1 MKRTLKLIQ
10 EYVPA
15 FALISVAITLVSAIL
30 MLIAVR
36 SPSLAQALVDWVG
49 LPLRYLLAKLTG
61 WLPFSLF
68 ELLLVTLP
76 VTLGIALYFLLRR
89 GRSRQYRVRALLCI
103 LGVVGIL
110 YSSYIYMLGCGYRTR
125 RLASRLELDP
135 SPTINSETL
144 SEVGH
149 ILQEQINSLAEEIS
163 AGSDGGTSLQ
173 MSYAELSR
181 CLSDAYDAVQDEY
194 PVFVNFRSR
203 VKPVVFSGVMAS
215 GGITGIYGYCTGEAN
230 ISLTYPD
237 YSVVYTAA
245 HEMAHQRGIAR
256 EDEANFVAFLVT
268 TRSTDPYIRY
278 CGYLNAYEYVAN
290 ALYRADKEL
299 YYAAAAKLSSAVKA
313 EMAAY
318 NEFYD
323 KYRDSTV
330 SQVSGA
336 VNDSYL
342 QSQGT
347 PGTVSY
353 GMVVDLTVA
362 YYKAQEEEQI
372 RLNES
377 ASDPS
382 VGSSSLAFM

>member
-1 MKRTLKLIQ
+1 MKRTLKLIR

-181 CLSDAYDAVQDEY
+181 CLSDAYDAVQDKY

-230 ISLTYPD
+230 VSTTYPD

-245 HEMAHQRGIAR
+245 HEMAHQRGFAR
-256 EDEANFVAFLVT
+256 EDEANFMAFLCCI
-268 TRSTDPYIRY
+268 SSDNAYIRY
-278 CGYLNAYEYVAN
+278 CGYMNIYEYIIS
-290 ALYRADKEL
+290 ALYRTDGDA
-299 YYAAAAKLSSAVKA
+299 YYALVEGLCDTAREDISASREVSA
-313 EMAAY
+313 
-318 NEFYD
+318 
-323 KYRDSTV
+323 KYRDSLLNKIMD
-330 SQVSGA
+330 A
-336 VNDSYL
+336 VNDRYL
-342 QSQGT
+342 KSQGT
-347 PGTVSY
+347 EGVVSY
-353 GMVVDLTVA
+353 GYVVRLTLS
-362 YYKAQEEEQI
+362 YYGE
-372 RLNES
+372 
-377 ASDPS
+377 
-382 VGSSSLAFM
+382 